1 MEYVFSQ
8 AACSFEYDG
17 RTINLTPDQVWDAN
31 DPVVVAHPD
40 LFAAAPLRVHRTV
53 SPVEEATAAPGQKRA
68 RRAS

>member
-8 AACSFEYDG
+8 AACSFDHDG
-17 RTINLTPDQVWDAN
+17 LTINLQPDQVWDAN
-31 DPVVVAHPD
+31 DPVVRAHPE
-40 LFAAAPLRVHRTV
+40 LFAADPVRVRRTV